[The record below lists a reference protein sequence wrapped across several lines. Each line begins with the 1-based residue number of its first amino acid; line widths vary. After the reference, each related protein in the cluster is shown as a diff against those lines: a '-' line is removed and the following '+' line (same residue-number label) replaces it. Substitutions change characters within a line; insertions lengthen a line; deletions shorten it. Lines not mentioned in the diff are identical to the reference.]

1 MQEDDIEQ
9 KHAAASQASRSRDK
23 AMSDKRENAQ
33 RMAEQLIA
41 EENRDERQTAVKTY
55 FVAAI
60 IGLVLWAAIY
70 FIWRSF

>member
-1 MQEDDIEQ
+1 
-9 KHAAASQASRSRDK
+9 
-23 AMSDKRENAQ
+23 MSDKRENAQ